1 MCMDITAINGTS
13 FRVKAKKGMVVSEGG
28 ARIVMTGNTSKTPF
42 EIDQPGEY
50 EVEGMS
56 VFGYAS
62 DAEVAYVMQIED
74 VRILTLGTKLSEGI
88 IQELDI
94 IDVILLNT
102 DSLNSKDAV
111 EMIGKIEPSAVVPY
125 GDSVNVAA
133 FVKDFEHGSR
143 ESDKL
148 AIAKATL
155 NSELTEVVLLSV

>member
-1 MCMDITAINGTS
+1 MDITAINETS
-13 FRVKAKKGMVVSEGG
+13 FRVKAKKGMVVSESGK
-28 ARIVMTGNTSKTPF
+28 RIVMTGNTSKTPF
-42 EIDQPGEY
+42 EINQPGEY

-62 DAEVAYVMQIED
+62 ESDVVYVMQIED
-74 VRILTLGTKLSEGI
+74 VRILTLGVALSESI
-88 IQELDI
+88 IQELDV

-111 EMIGKIEPSAVVPY
+111 DMIGKIEPSTVVPY

-155 NSELTEVVLLSV
+155 NSELTEVVVLSA